1 MINDNN
7 NNNELEIMRT
17 QLNALKSQLAQQEIV
32 TENLIIDAMKKKMTW
47 IKKYV
52 FFQICLIPVLA
63 IIWAAIIPMCGIS
76 WWNYAFLLIMCCI
89 DVFADYRITVT
100 ALSNDDYLRGNLVTT
115 VKKLLKM
122 KRYRALQMAICIP
135 LIIVWLLWAG
145 IEAYNALPEATS
157 EFQEAFISGGLI
169 GGVIGGICGLI
180 FAFSIYRK
188 MQRTN
193 DDVISQIQEYTS
205 DSND

>member
-63 IIWAAIIPMCGIS
+63 IVWAAIIPMCGIS

-89 DVFADYRITVT
+89 DVFADYRINVT

-193 DDVISQIQEYTS
+193 DEVIAQI
-205 DSND
+205 NDLTKPEE

>member
-89 DVFADYRITVT
+89 DVFADYRINVT

-193 DDVISQIQEYTS
+193 DEVIAQI
-205 DSND
+205 NDLTKPEE

>member
-52 FFQICLIPVLA
+52 IFQICLIPVLA
-63 IIWAAIIPMCGIS
+63 IIWAAIIPICGIS

-89 DVFADYRITVT
+89 DVYADYRINV
-100 ALSNDDYLRGNLVTT
+100 SSISDDDYLRGNLVTT

-145 IEAYNALPEATS
+145 IEAVCRSCINASRVPWAAVRPASASRTAASKACFFSLSPEAP
-157 EFQEAFISGGLI
+157 A
-169 GGVIGGICGLI
+169 
-180 FAFSIYRK
+180 
-188 MQRTN
+188 
-193 DDVISQIQEYTS
+193 
-205 DSND
+205 

>member
-7 NNNELEIMRT
+7 NNNELETMRS
-17 QLNALKSQLAQQEIV
+17 QLNTLKSQLAQQEIV

-52 FFQICLIPVLA
+52 IFQICLIPILA

-89 DVFADYRITVT
+89 DVYADYRINV
-100 ALSNDDYLRGNLVTT
+100 SSISDDDYLRGNLVST

-145 IEAYNALPEATS
+145 IEAYNALPEVAN
-157 EFQEAFISGGLI
+157 EFQEAFINGGLI
-169 GGVIGGICGLI
+169 GGTIGGICGLI
-180 FAFSIYRK
+180 FAFSIYNK

-193 DDVISQIQEYTS
+193 DEVIAQI
-205 DSND
+205 NDLTKPEE

>member
-52 FFQICLIPVLA
+52 IFQICLIPVLA

-89 DVFADYRITVT
+89 DVYADYCINVSSI
-100 ALSNDDYLRGNLVTT
+100 SNDDYLRGNLV
-115 VKKLLKM
+115 KIG
-122 KRYRALQMAICIP
+122 RASCRER
-135 LIIVWLLWAG
+135 V
-145 IEAYNALPEATS
+145 
-157 EFQEAFISGGLI
+157 
-169 GGVIGGICGLI
+169 
-180 FAFSIYRK
+180 
-188 MQRTN
+188 
-193 DDVISQIQEYTS
+193 
-205 DSND
+205 

>member
-52 FFQICLIPVLA
+52 IFQICLIPVLA

-89 DVFADYRITVT
+89 DVYADYRINV
-100 ALSNDDYLRGNLVTT
+100 SSISDDDYLRGNLVST

-145 IEAYNALPEATS
+145 IEAYNALPEVAN
-157 EFQEAFISGGLI
+157 EFQEAFINGGLI

-193 DDVISQIQEYTS
+193 DEVIAQI
-205 DSND
+205 NDLTKPEE

>member
-52 FFQICLIPVLA
+52 IFQICLIPVLA

-76 WWNYAFLLIMCCI
+76 WWNYAFLITMCCI
-89 DVFADYRITVT
+89 DVFADYRINVT

-193 DDVISQIQEYTS
+193 DEVIAQI
-205 DSND
+205 NDLTKPEE

>member
-52 FFQICLIPVLA
+52 IFQICLIPVLA

-89 DVFADYRITVT
+89 DVYADYRINV
-100 ALSNDDYLRGNLVTT
+100 SSISDDDYLSGNLVTT

-145 IEAYNALPEATS
+145 IEAYNALPEVAN
-157 EFQEAFISGGLI
+157 EFQEAFINGGLI

-193 DDVISQIQEYTS
+193 DEVIAQI
-205 DSND
+205 NDLTKPEE